1 MNEHARTPLIP
12 AWPACLPRAF
22 SSQECPRPGCGRSP
36 EGVGAR
42 KGVGGTQCSRPHSLA
57 IISSEALTVLLTE
70 APSGAGLLEVWS
82 SPLCK
87 LPAQIQDEISTGLVP
102 KHLDTFIA
110 TRQSCFMSLESN
122 KKKFLACM
130 LCPLLIS
137 FFSSNSLVLY
147 FTKEMARH

>member
-1 MNEHARTPLIP
+1 M
-12 AWPACLPRAF
+12 
-22 SSQECPRPGCGRSP
+22 
-36 EGVGAR
+36 
-42 KGVGGTQCSRPHSLA
+42 GGTQCSRPHSLA

-122 KKKFLACM
+122 KKKILACM